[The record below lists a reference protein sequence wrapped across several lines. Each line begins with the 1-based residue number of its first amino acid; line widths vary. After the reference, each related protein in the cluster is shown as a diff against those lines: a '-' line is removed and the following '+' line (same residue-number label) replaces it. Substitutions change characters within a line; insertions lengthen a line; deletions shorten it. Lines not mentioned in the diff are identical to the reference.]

1 MFIIVFFHSLYSSLF
16 ISPPIESKN
25 MRYGMVNEHKDLI
38 GPTRAFDGTILFLP
52 IKITEDVRHTHT
64 HYTSNTRHT
73 QSHTVM
79 SVFTHCQSCQTLSD
93 YMLH

>member
-1 MFIIVFFHSLYSSLF
+1 
-16 ISPPIESKN
+16 
-25 MRYGMVNEHKDLI
+25 MVNEHKDLI

-64 HYTSNTRHT
+64 HTHYTSNTRHT

-79 SVFTHCQSCQTLSD
+79 CLHTLPVMPD
-93 YMLH
+93 IV